1 MSTKFYVIAVWTLL
15 SFVVKVNAQDKVE
28 CWDRF
33 ELSFKQVTKGNP
45 FDTRLSATFV
55 CGKEKKT
62 VEGFY
67 DGENTYRI
75 RFMPA
80 VAGEWR
86 YVTSSS
92 IGAMNGR
99 KGTFTV
105 IPAGKDNHGMVLV
118 DGEHNFKYADGTRY
132 YPMGTTAYAWTHMK
146 ETTQEATLKSF
157 GEAGFNKVRM
167 CVFPKNYSLVK
178 DEPALYPFE
187 IRKTIKDKEGN
198 ERKEWD
204 FDRFDPAFFQHLEKR
219 IDQLNRLGIEADLIL
234 FHPYDK
240 GRWGFD
246 AMSNEVGSTA
256 ALLKYAVGHPE
267 KEYIVATESG
277 ILHEMQK
284 KCPQTKFIPA
294 PPNDSTCACNECNF
308 MRLNTLEKL
317 YDCLKNE
324 SPEIKVDAEIAE
336 KAVKPIKKMLEISAK
351 LGL

>member
-187 IRKTIKDKEGN
+187 IEEDDK
-198 ERKEWD
+198 R
-204 FDRFDPAFFQHLEKR
+204 
-219 IDQLNRLGIEADLIL
+219 
-234 FHPYDK
+234 
-240 GRWGFD
+240 
-246 AMSNEVGSTA
+246 
-256 ALLKYAVGHPE
+256 
-267 KEYIVATESG
+267 
-277 ILHEMQK
+277 
-284 KCPQTKFIPA
+284 
-294 PPNDSTCACNECNF
+294 
-308 MRLNTLEKL
+308 
-317 YDCLKNE
+317 
-324 SPEIKVDAEIAE
+324 
-336 KAVKPIKKMLEISAK
+336 
-351 LGL
+351 

>member
-246 AMSNEVGSTA
+246 AMSNEVNVRYIKYITARLASFRNVWWSMANEWDYVKAKTVDDWKLLTKTVVENDPYRHLCSIHGATATYFDYWMPEFTHVSIQDEAPVLSSTA
-256 ALLKYAVGHPE
+256 S
-267 KEYIVATESG
+267 ATLRKNLS
-277 ILHEMQK
+277 
-284 KCPQTKFIPA
+284 QTGY
-294 PPNDSTCACNECNF
+294 
-308 MRLNTLEKL
+308 M
-317 YDCLKNE
+317 
-324 SPEIKVDAEIAE
+324 
-336 KAVKPIKKMLEISAK
+336 
-351 LGL
+351 

>member
-45 FDTRLSATFV
+45 FDTRLSATFI

-105 IPAGKDNHGMVLV
+105 VPAGKDNHGMVLV

-187 IRKTIKDKEGN
+187 MEKTIKDKEGN

-246 AMSNEVGSTA
+246 AMSNEVNVRYIKYITA
-256 ALLKYAVGHPE
+256 RFG
-267 KEYIVATESG
+267 
-277 ILHEMQK
+277 
-284 KCPQTKFIPA
+284 F
-294 PPNDSTCACNECNF
+294 F
-308 MRLNTLEKL
+308 
-317 YDCLKNE
+317 
-324 SPEIKVDAEIAE
+324 
-336 KAVKPIKKMLEISAK
+336 
-351 LGL
+351 